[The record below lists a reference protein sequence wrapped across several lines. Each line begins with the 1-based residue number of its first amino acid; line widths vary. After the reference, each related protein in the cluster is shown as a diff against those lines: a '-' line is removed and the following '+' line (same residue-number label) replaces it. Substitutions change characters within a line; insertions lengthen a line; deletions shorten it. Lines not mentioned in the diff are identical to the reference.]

1 MTVNSLDIP
10 CIKLYNV
17 HRYHYNAV
25 SAHLVSMLF
34 DPDRPSTRR
43 SGVVNRTST
52 FPPGLAGALQDI
64 LEEASSAR
72 ESARTGGRRGPST
85 SSGRTGNK
93 ERGAGRPEIDGVYII
108 SVAARILEM
117 HPQTLRKYERAGLV
131 RPTRTEGMLR
141 LYSEL
146 DIARLR
152 LIKHLVGD
160 LGLNLAGVQ
169 LVLELFNKL
178 LGMKVELRRKD
189 GGDIRQAIDDSID
202 EMIALLYSRQNR

>member
-1 MTVNSLDIP
+1 MI
-10 CIKLYNV
+10 Y
-17 HRYHYNAV
+17 
-25 SAHLVSMLF
+25 

-43 SGVVNRTST
+43 SGVVNRTSA

-64 LEEASSAR
+64 LEEASRAR
-72 ESARTGGRRGPST
+72 ESSRTGGRQGRSTGP
-85 SSGRTGNK
+85 GRRRREGT
-93 ERGAGRPEIDGVYII
+93 ASGRPEVDGVYII

-131 RPTRTEGMLR
+131 QPTRTEGMLR

-178 LGMKVELRRKD
+178 LSMKVELRRED
-189 GGDIRQAIDDSID
+189 GGDVRQAIDDRID
-202 EMIALLYSRQNR
+202 EMIALLYSRRNR

>member
-1 MTVNSLDIP
+1 
-10 CIKLYNV
+10 
-17 HRYHYNAV
+17 
-25 SAHLVSMLF
+25 MLF

-43 SGVVNRTST
+43 SGVVNRTSP
-52 FPPGLAGALQDI
+52 FPAGLAAALQDI
-64 LEEASSAR
+64 IEEASRAR
-72 ESARTGGRRGPST
+72 EAKRSRGRQGPST
-85 SSGRTGNK
+85 D
-93 ERGAGRPEIDGVYII
+93 AGRPEIDGVYII

-178 LGMKVELRRKD
+178 VKTKVEIRRADDADAK
-189 GGDIRQAIDDSID
+189 QALDDSID
-202 EMIALLYSRQNR
+202 EMIALLYSERKR

>member
-1 MTVNSLDIP
+1 
-10 CIKLYNV
+10 
-17 HRYHYNAV
+17 
-25 SAHLVSMLF
+25 MLF

-43 SGVVNRTST
+43 SGVVNRTSP
-52 FPPGLAGALQDI
+52 FPAGLATALQDI
-64 LEEASSAR
+64 IEEASRAR
-72 ESARTGGRRGPST
+72 ESARSRERQGPAT
-85 SSGRTGNK
+85 
-93 ERGAGRPEIDGVYII
+93 GAGRPQIDGVYII
-108 SVAARILEM
+108 SVAARLLEM

-178 LGMKVELRRKD
+178 VKTKVEIRRADDADAK
-189 GGDIRQAIDDSID
+189 QALDDSID
-202 EMIALLYSRQNR
+202 EMIALLYSERKR